1 MMFIKVILKLIIY
14 LFLCFVQTAGFI
26 LLSLYLY
33 GKGPSAVIGLGAIF
47 FTLEFMETDKKI
59 NYFFK

>member
-47 FTLEFMETDKKI
+47 SLWSSWKLTKKI